1 MSWLVLLKSPLA
13 WAAIACLSLAGNLV
27 QWRAHGVQ
35 KAELQAACDQRIA
48 DAVLAGVKQAQA
60 EADAKAEA
68 IRKDAEKDRADLIA
82 QVEALR
88 KRGPERVTVYRDRV
102 RDVPVT
108 AKCGPGQ
115 ARVDALNEALR

>member
-1 MSWLVLLKSPLA
+1 MTDRLISWGLVVLLAL
-13 WAAIACLSLAGNLV
+13 IVYGN
-27 QWRAHGVQ
+27 
-35 KAELQAACDQRIA
+35 AEDKGKLKQQCETRIA
-48 DAVLAGVKQAQA
+48 EAVNAGLEQAQA
-60 EADAKAEA
+60 EANAKAEA
-68 IRKDAEKDRADLIA
+68 IRQDAEKDRADLIA

-88 KRGPERVTVYRDRV
+88 KRGPERVTVYRYRV